1 MKHFYVANS
10 MISGRGLMAG
20 EKIKKDSIIT
30 RIQGPLKFKVNK
42 NKQDALSHPDWVGV
56 KKDIWIDPLRPHK
69 FLNHSCS
76 PTAGVKG
83 ITLIAIRDINEGDEI
98 TVDYS
103 TIEGDYR
110 WEMPCSCGEK
120 KCRKIIKSIEYLTP
134 EQFKSIPYIPAYFRK
149 VYLKKNGDKKM
160 YNNKYKFS

>member
-1 MKHFYVANS
+1 MKHFYVGNS
-10 MISGRGLMAG
+10 KISGRGLISG
-20 EKIKKDSIIT
+20 EDIPKGKIIT
-30 RIQGPLKFKVNK
+30 RIKGPLKFKVNK

-76 PTAGVKG
+76 PTAGVRG
-83 ITLIAIRDINEGDEI
+83 VTIISMRDIKEGEEI

-103 TIEGDYR
+103 TIEGDPR

-120 KCRKIIKSIEYLTP
+120 NCRKIIRSIEFLDP
-134 EQFKSIPYIPAYFRK
+134 EQFGSILYIPAYFRK
-149 VYLKKNGDKKM
+149 LYLKTRSARKGV
-160 YNNKYKFS
+160 